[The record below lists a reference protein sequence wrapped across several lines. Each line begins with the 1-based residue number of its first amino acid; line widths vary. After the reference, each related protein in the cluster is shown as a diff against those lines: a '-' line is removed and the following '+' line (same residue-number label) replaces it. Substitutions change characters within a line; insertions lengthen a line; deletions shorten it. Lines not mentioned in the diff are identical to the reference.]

1 MPGPHKGISTQHTTQ
16 QQFAKPRHQPSDR
29 DQQARDRLRNK
40 ISKSKA
46 KMKICAYL
54 QLGEKELR
62 TVHQTFEPNIPV
74 ILYLTALTNTIVD
87 TDTIPMLFVIQEG
100 IHCMPT
106 TDYFFT
112 NIQPEPIIV
121 SPHRRNHSE
130 LTAQHTA
137 TKDQVSQQ
145 THPLWPGET
154 GVYPSMLADNQ
165 VPVLD
170 LTNSTITSQ
179 ADLQTV
185 FQSIHLCSMK
195 EDEVSHGRKDPKKTR
210 IPSDYLSDSDS
221 SEEETSQHLCTS
233 PEERLFNTI
242 KGSVQVMQ
250 AALAH
255 TMVQCNPTVERR
267 LAKQPKIKKLPKGQ
281 ATDKSMQTKEK
292 DKSQ

>member
-1 MPGPHKGISTQHTTQ
+1 MLGLHKGVSTQCTTQ

-40 ISKSKA
+40 ISESKA
-46 KMKICAYL
+46 KIKSRAYL
-54 QLGEKELR
+54 QLGEKALQ

-74 ILYLTALTNTIVD
+74 ILHLLALTNTTAD
-87 TDTIPMLFVIQEG
+87 TDTIPTLFVIQEG

-106 TDYFFT
+106 TNYYFT

-137 TKDQVSQQ
+137 TKDHVSQQ
-145 THPLWPGET
+145 THPLQPGKT
-154 GVYPSMLADNQ
+154 RVYPSMLADKQ

-185 FQSIHLCSMK
+185 FQSLHLCSTK
-195 EDEVSHGRKDPKKTR
+195 DDELSHGRKE
-210 IPSDYLSDSDS
+210 S
-221 SEEETSQHLCTS
+221 
-233 PEERLFNTI
+233 
-242 KGSVQVMQ
+242 
-250 AALAH
+250 
-255 TMVQCNPTVERR
+255 
-267 LAKQPKIKKLPKGQ
+267 
-281 ATDKSMQTKEK
+281 KE
-292 DKSQ
+292 DEDTQ